1 MSRIAELRKRQKLN
15 QKQLGSIIG
24 VAQNTISNWETGK
37 REPDH
42 ESLKKMADFFGV
54 SVDYLLG
61 RDEKKPTPETEDGRD
76 PLEKQLNELLSLSS
90 DEIKRAMIALLE
102 QFQKQ

>member
-54 SVDYLLG
+54 SVDCLLG
-61 RDEKKPTPETEDGRD
+61 RDEKKPPTKIDEG
-76 PLEKQLNELLSLSS
+76 QLDEQLIQRLRSLTAEEQSRV
-90 DEIKRAMIALLE
+90 DAFVQGMIASR
-102 QFQKQ
+102 